1 MHCHTLGKAV
11 SPASLQTSGTVHP
24 TEPLPG
30 ALLNSLC
37 PWGREVAVSLRPRW
51 RTPTAPGG
59 CAGYLYGGRART
71 QKGPSYQ
78 RIINNSKLFARYSLS
93 YLSPGTCINQVVLSG
108 FCPAPAA
115 LPFLCSPGCS
125 GLKRKMRRPY
135 KPI

>member
-11 SPASLQTSGTVHP
+11 SPASLQTSGTIHL

-37 PWGREVAVSLRPRW
+37 PWGYEVAVSLHPGW

-59 CAGYLYGGRART
+59 FTGYLYGGRAWT

-78 RIINNSKLFARYSLS
+78 RIIDDSKLFARYSLS
-93 YLSPGTCINQVVLSG
+93 YLSR
-108 FCPAPAA
+108 APA
-115 LPFLCSPGCS
+115 ST
-125 GLKRKMRRPY
+125 R
-135 KPI
+135 